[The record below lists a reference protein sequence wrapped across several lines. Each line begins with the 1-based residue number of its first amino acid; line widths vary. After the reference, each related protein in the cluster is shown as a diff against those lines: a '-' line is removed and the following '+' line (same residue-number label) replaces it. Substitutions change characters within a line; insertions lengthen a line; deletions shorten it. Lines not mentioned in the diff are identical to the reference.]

1 MSAAIIKSKLI
12 NEIYLIPDDKILEL
26 YNFIH
31 YFRLGTQKVETKT
44 KKDLL
49 SYSGSWKEMDAE
61 VFDDYLLDIVKRRR
75 KAFSGR
81 RGNETST
88 D

>member
-12 NEIYLIPDDKILEL
+12 NEIDLIPDDKLLEV
-26 YNFIH
+26 YNVIH

-61 VFDDYLLDIVKRRR
+61 VFDDYMLDIAKRRK
-75 KAFSGR
+75 KAFSAR
-81 RGNETST
+81 RDNETST

>member
-1 MSAAIIKSKLI
+1 MSLLVIKHKLI
-12 NEIYLIPDDKILEL
+12 NEINLIPDEKLLEV

-31 YFRLGTQKVETKT
+31 YFRLGTQKEETKN

-49 SYSGSWKEMDAE
+49 SYSGSWKDMNAE
-61 VFDDYLLDIVKRRR
+61 VFDDYMLDIEKRRR
-75 KAFSGR
+75 KAFSDR
-81 RGNETST
+81 RNNETIT